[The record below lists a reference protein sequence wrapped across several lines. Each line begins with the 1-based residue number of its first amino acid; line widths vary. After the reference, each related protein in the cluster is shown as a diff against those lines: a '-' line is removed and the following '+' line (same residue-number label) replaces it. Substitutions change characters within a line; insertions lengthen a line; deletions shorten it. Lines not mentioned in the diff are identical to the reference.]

1 MTIISLKHNRYNL
14 VTQRMNWQKKNSKVL
29 NSRFSFVAFL
39 NIGLMILIIFT
50 IVGSLFLEIKMVNYR
65 FDIKNLTSQ
74 SVVFEQKNAELKN
87 QVASLQSFDKFT
99 AIAEKE
105 SLILVAVPG
114 YFSLVKNPQMEV
126 GLTNLNNL

>member
-1 MTIISLKHNRYNL
+1 
-14 VTQRMNWQKKNSKVL
+14 
-29 NSRFSFVAFL
+29 
-39 NIGLMILIIFT
+39 MILIIFT

>member
-105 SLILVAVPG
+105 DLILVAVPG

>member
-105 SLILVAVPG
+105 GLILVAVPG
-114 YFSLVKNPQMEV
+114 YFLWLKIHKWRLV
-126 GLTNLNNL
+126 

>member
-87 QVASLQSFDKFT
+87 QVASLQNFDKFT

-105 SLILVAVPG
+105 DLILVAVPG

>member
-105 SLILVAVPG
+105 GLILVAVPG

>member
-105 SLILVAVPG
+105 SLILVTVPG

>member
-87 QVASLQSFDKFT
+87 QVASLQGFDKFT

-105 SLILVAVPG
+105 GLILVAVPG